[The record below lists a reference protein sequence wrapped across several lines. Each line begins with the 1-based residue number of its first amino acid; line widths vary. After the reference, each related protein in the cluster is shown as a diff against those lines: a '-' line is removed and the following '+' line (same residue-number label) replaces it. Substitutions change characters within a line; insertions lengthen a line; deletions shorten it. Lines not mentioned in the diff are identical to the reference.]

1 MKLKCQKYSENS
13 KEMTFFSDVLC
24 LSRLC
29 LEALYTIYNV
39 YFRSSPLLNAC
50 LAKAKNNYLTNTPKL
65 ENAVSIKII
74 VHKVH
79 LMIGQ
84 SGNVCLSIY
93 LFTGIPVTI
102 YSTIEL
108 SDSVIVLGI
117 TPQNLRKNPGG
128 AVDRNRSS
136 PGCHF

>member
-1 MKLKCQKYSENS
+1 MCIFVRVR
-13 KEMTFFSDVLC
+13 T
-24 LSRLC
+24 
-29 LEALYTIYNV
+29 
-39 YFRSSPLLNAC
+39 
-50 LAKAKNNYLTNTPKL
+50 KNNYLTNTPKS
-65 ENAVSIKII
+65 ENAVSNKII

-128 AVDRNRSS
+128 AVD
-136 PGCHF
+136 